1 MNLDLL
7 QYGKPWRGNMP
18 PAAAPGVSSG
28 FPELD
33 ALLPDGGWPLG
44 ALTELLVPNEGIGA
58 LQLVLPALARLS
70 QQRRWI
76 AWVAPPYV
84 PYPPALVAAG
94 VDLSR
99 LLFVHPRAG
108 GDGLS
113 AIEQSLR
120 SGTCGAVLAWPMG
133 GDGPTL
139 RRLQLAAAEG
149 NCAGILFRPASLAD
163 QPSPAAL
170 RLRIECTSHG
180 LEISLLKRRGGWAAG
195 PVALPMD
202 RLLETAGG
210 GLGLC

>member
-7 QYGKPWRGNMP
+7 QYGKPWRGNMLP
-18 PAAAPGVSSG
+18 PAAPGLPSG

-33 ALLPDGGWPLG
+33 ALLPDGGWPQG

-94 VDLSR
+94 VDVSR

-108 GDGLS
+108 GDGLL

-133 GDGPTL
+133 GDGPSL

-149 NCAGILFRPASLAD
+149 HSSGILFRPASLAD
-163 QPSPAAL
+163 QPSPAAV
-170 RLRIECTSHG
+170 RLRVERTAHG
-180 LEISLLKRRGGWAAG
+180 LDVSLLKRRGGWAAG
-195 PVALPMD
+195 PVTLPMD
-202 RLLETAGG
+202 RLLEVAGG
-210 GLGLC
+210 ASGLC